1 MTGDLR
7 ECSSLL
13 QRDMR
18 IVIHHLCVHPQAH
31 DCLNEAVISVVLQ
44 QDSHIVIVSIY
55 IHWHIICL
63 NEVVISVVLQQDAHI
78 VVVIVMFCLYPQAH
92 DRLNEAVISVNLQQD
107 IHTVITQKGVQG
119 PRQLEQILIDC
130 YVSRQL
136 PMFGFW
142 NADVSIWCDA
152 IHKGM

>member
-1 MTGDLR
+1 M
-7 ECSSLL
+7 
-13 QRDMR
+13 
-18 IVIHHLCVHPQAH
+18 
-31 DCLNEAVISVVLQ
+31 
-44 QDSHIVIVSIY
+44 IVSIY
-55 IHWHIICL
+55 IHRHIICL